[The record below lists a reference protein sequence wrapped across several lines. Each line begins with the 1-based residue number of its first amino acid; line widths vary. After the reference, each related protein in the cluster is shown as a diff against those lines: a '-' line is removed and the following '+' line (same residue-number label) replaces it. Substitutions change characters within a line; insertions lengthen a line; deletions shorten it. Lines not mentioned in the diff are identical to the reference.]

1 MLSKGKVGRGDSGNL
16 LNWELR
22 GNDLGFMSP
31 SSTRGMFK
39 FFQKIIYLFTSNKG
53 ILKLVKFSVIS
64 GHS

>member
-1 MLSKGKVGRGDSGNL
+1 VGRGDSGGL

-31 SSTRGMFK
+31 MFTISKFK
-39 FFQKIIYLFTSNKG
+39 FLQTIMNLLNNNKG

-64 GHS
+64 GHSYNLI